1 MTHTNTL
8 LNVAK
13 KAAVTMVLLLTL
25 SASFAFSGTNGIND
39 VNNEI
44 RTSFKKDFRNAQLL
58 STESHKAFTRL
69 NFKMDGLIMS
79 AFYSEGGELL
89 AVTHNILSTQLPI
102 NLMISLKNN
111 YNSYWIT
118 ELFEFTGDNDSCY
131 YVSLENADSKVTLRS
146 NGDQWEVYS
155 SVKK

>member
-25 SASFAFSGTNGIND
+25 SASFAFSGTNDIND